1 MVHYSIISFRKN
13 VIDNIPKDL
22 QDILTQKLETAISE
36 THKFIKQNFGNK
48 ASSTH
53 FDNGGKRLV
62 VNAQK
67 TPIYSEFDLLFY
79 FSYVSFTS
87 INPGKIQYI
96 SDIPLL
102 RSYSDIGFRSSIRF
116 VVFICVR
123 NFQSLSFLMFC
134 MVFVAGLLDKE

>member
-36 THKFIKQNFGNK
+36 THKFITQNFRNK
-48 ASSTH
+48 ASSRH
-53 FDNGGKRLV
+53 FDNGEKCLV

-79 FSYVSFTS
+79 FS
-87 INPGKIQYI
+87 
-96 SDIPLL
+96 
-102 RSYSDIGFRSSIRF
+102 
-116 VVFICVR
+116 
-123 NFQSLSFLMFC
+123 
-134 MVFVAGLLDKE
+134 